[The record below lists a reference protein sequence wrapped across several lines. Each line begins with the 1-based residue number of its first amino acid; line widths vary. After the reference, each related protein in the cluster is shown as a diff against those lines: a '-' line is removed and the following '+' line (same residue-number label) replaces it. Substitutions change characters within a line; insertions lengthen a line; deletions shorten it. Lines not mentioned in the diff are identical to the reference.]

1 MEIKKINNEEKE
13 KYMDLILEADPDKE
27 VVKKYINNGD
37 MYGIFE
43 NEKCVCEIIITK
55 VDKDTCELKNISTD
69 INFRGKGY
77 ASKIIKYIFEV
88 YKNKYKT
95 IIVGTTENMI
105 PFYVLNGF
113 TKYHH
118 TVKNFFI
125 NNYDKEIW
133 DGNLQCIDMYYY
145 SKEL

>member
-69 INFRGKGY
+69 INFRGKG
-77 ASKIIKYIFEV
+77 S
-88 YKNKYKT
+88 
-95 IIVGTTENMI
+95 
-105 PFYVLNGF
+105 L
-113 TKYHH
+113 
-118 TVKNFFI
+118 VK
-125 NNYDKEIW
+125 
-133 DGNLQCIDMYYY
+133 L
-145 SKEL
+145 